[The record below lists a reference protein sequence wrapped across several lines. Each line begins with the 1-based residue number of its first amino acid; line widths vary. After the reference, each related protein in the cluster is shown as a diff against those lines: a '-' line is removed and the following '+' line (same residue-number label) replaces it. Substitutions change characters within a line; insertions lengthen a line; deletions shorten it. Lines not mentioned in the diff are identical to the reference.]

1 MTGHER
7 DYLQERVDEVADA
20 QAAQHVELATI
31 KSSCQRIETCLLGN
45 GQPGLVVRTDRLE
58 QKEKTRSRLL
68 WLVVS
73 GVVVLILNAVASHIG
88 LAQ

>member
-1 MTGHER
+1 MTGTDR
-7 DYLQERVDEVADA
+7 DYLRERVDKLAEE
-20 QAAQHVELATI
+20 QAAEHAVVKGIAEDCSQI
-31 KSSCQRIETCLLGN
+31 KHCLKGN

-68 WLVVS
+68 WTVVS
-73 GVVVLILNAVASHIG
+73 GVVLLILNEAASLIG